1 MSTRIRRDGRTA
13 IQKVEDLK
21 KRKDLEM
28 PKGDPEENCRFLQPM
43 KDPMQRGCKRTR
55 GESDVISVGAV
66 QVAAS
71 AALAR
76 ARVRKKKL
84 WMEYYLKKKAEGW
97 YGIEIGLLVEG

>member
-1 MSTRIRRDGRTA
+1 MQRSY
-13 IQKVEDLK
+13 
-21 KRKDLEM
+21 KRAR
-28 PKGDPEENCRFLQPM
+28 GDPNI
-43 KDPMQRGCKRTR
+43 
-55 GESDVISVGAV
+55 ISVGAV
-66 QVAAS
+66 QAAAS